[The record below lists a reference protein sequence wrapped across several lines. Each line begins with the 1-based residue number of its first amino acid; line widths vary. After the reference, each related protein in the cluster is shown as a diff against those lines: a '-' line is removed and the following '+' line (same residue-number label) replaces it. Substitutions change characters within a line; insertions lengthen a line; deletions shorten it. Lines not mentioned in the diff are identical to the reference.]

1 MDEHLSVLGKSKKIP
16 ASISSSFSRG
26 TTYVFFLAELVIALL
41 VHWIASWIILVID
54 IIKTMVGY
62 LQEAKAEKIID
73 AVRNML
79 SVLNRVSRKGEKRP
93 QMRKSFFPAIFY
105 TFIGR

>member
-1 MDEHLSVLGKSKKIP
+1 M
-16 ASISSSFSRG
+16 
-26 TTYVFFLAELVIALL
+26 FFLAELVIALL
-41 VHWIASWIILVID
+41 VHWIASWIIQVID